1 MALLARREWLMDTP
15 FAAVTRCGK
24 EVTLFEQRNVTT
36 RRSFLTIAGAGL
48 AGIVESASAA
58 AAEPTPDER
67 VNIKLVT
74 SFCEAF
80 SADDVD
86 RIMSFMADPC
96 SYRVTEAMEP
106 IKGFAAVKKQITGL
120 VKVADRF
127 EVLDTFARGP
137 MVFNERIDHFAPGFF
152 MRSWHG
158 VGVFFVKDG
167 KIVEWQDFTIS
178 TERP

>member
-1 MALLARREWLMDTP
+1 M
-15 FAAVTRCGK
+15 
-24 EVTLFEQRNVTT
+24 
-36 RRSFLTIAGAGL
+36 
-48 AGIVESASAA
+48 
-58 AAEPTPDER
+58 
-67 VNIKLVT
+67 KLVT

-106 IKGFAAVKKQITGL
+106 IKGVAAVKNQITGL

>member
-1 MALLARREWLMDTP
+1 MVQS
-15 FAAVTRCGK
+15 AAV
-24 EVTLFEQRNVTT
+24 
-36 RRSFLTIAGAGL
+36 
-48 AGIVESASAA
+48 AA
-58 AAEPTPDER
+58 AVDPTPAER
-67 VNIKLVT
+67 ANMKLVT
-74 SFCEAF
+74 EFCEAF

-120 VKVADRF
+120 VKVAVGF
-127 EVLDTFARGP
+127 EVLDTFARGL

-158 VGVFFVKDG
+158 VGVFFVKDE

-178 TERP
+178 IERA

>member
-1 MALLARREWLMDTP
+1 
-15 FAAVTRCGK
+15 
-24 EVTLFEQRNVTT
+24 
-36 RRSFLTIAGAGL
+36 
-48 AGIVESASAA
+48 
-58 AAEPTPDER
+58 
-67 VNIKLVT
+67 
-74 SFCEAF
+74 
-80 SADDVD
+80 
-86 RIMSFMADPC
+86 MSFTADPC

-158 VGVFFVKDG
+158 VGVFFVKDE

-178 TERP
+178 IERA

>member
-1 MALLARREWLMDTP
+1 MPPCTFGIA
-15 FAAVTRCGK
+15 K
-24 EVTLFEQRNVTT
+24 EVTLFEQRDATT

-48 AGIVESASAA
+48 AGIVESASVAA
-58 AAEPTPDER
+58 AAEPTPAER
-67 VNIKLVT
+67 VNMKLVT

-106 IKGFAAVKKQITGL
+106 IKGVAAVRNRITDL

-137 MVFNERIDHFAPGFF
+137 MVFNERIDHFAQGFF

-178 TERP
+178 IERP

>member
-1 MALLARREWLMDTP
+1 MA
-15 FAAVTRCGK
+15 K
-24 EVTLFEQRNVTT
+24 EVTLFEDRGATT

-48 AGIVESASAA
+48 GIVGSVAVAA
-58 AAEPTPDER
+58 AAEPTPAER
-67 VNIKLVT
+67 ANMTLVT

-106 IKGFAAVKKQITGL
+106 IKGFAAVKNQITGL

-127 EVLDTFARGP
+127 EVLNTFARGP

>member
-1 MALLARREWLMDTP
+1 MPPRTSGIA
-15 FAAVTRCGK
+15 K
-24 EVTLFEQRNVTT
+24 EVIVFEQRGATT

-48 AGIVESASAA
+48 AGIVESASVAA
-58 AAEPTPDER
+58 AAEPTPAER
-67 VNIKLVT
+67 ANMKLVT

-106 IKGFAAVKKQITGL
+106 IKGVAAVKNQITGL